1 MIFVLDAS
9 VCLSWLLRD
18 GKPADNSYAHKVLD
32 ALTDTQVG
40 AIVPLIWGY
49 EITNVLAK
57 AETRGLISE
66 AQSEAFLDLLSSL
79 DIAVDTNA
87 TQTLPTQT
95 LHLARRYRLST
106 YDASYFE
113 IALQN
118 GVALATLDADLRKA
132 AKKAGV
138 KMFA

>member
-1 MIFVLDAS
+1 MKFVLDAS
-9 VCLSWLLRD
+9 ICLNWLLRD
-18 GKPADNSYAHKVLD
+18 GKPADNAYAHKVLD
-32 ALTDTQVG
+32 ALSAADVG
-40 AIVPLIWGY
+40 AIVPPIWGY

-57 AETRGLISE
+57 AETRVLITE
-66 AQSEAFLDLLSSL
+66 AQSEAFLDLLSGL
-79 DIAVDTNA
+79 DIATDTTSA
-87 TQTLPTQT
+87 QTPPTQT

-118 GVALATLDADLRKA
+118 GVALATLDTELRKA

-138 KMFA
+138 KLFA